1 MTTNPIIE
9 LDRLTKN
16 YGTKKAVD
24 HLSLKVNKGEIFG
37 LLGPNGA
44 GKTTTILMM
53 LGLVEPTSGQAVVCG
68 INATRNPVGVRR
80 KVGYLPDSA
89 GFYDNLTALDNLM
102 YIGRLNG
109 IPEKDIRSR
118 ACKTM
123 DMVGLGAEMHKKTG
137 AYSRGMKQRLGLAD
151 LLIREP
157 EVMILDEPTL
167 GIDPAGIREFLTLIR
182 QLSRQQ
188 ELTVLLSSHHLHQ
201 MQQICDRVG
210 IFVEGKLLAE
220 GNLETLAGNLFG
232 KDSYVVQVSVREP
245 LTAPREIERQ
255 LLALPGV
262 NKVSIMDGNVD
273 VSCSTDITPG
283 IVRLFVQNG
292 LNVTGVHKK
301 EYGLDEIYHRFFE
314 QNTKKHILNEQAV

>member
-1 MTTNPIIE
+1 MENPMIE
-9 LDRLTKN
+9 LDGLTKY
-16 YGTKKAVD
+16 YGAKKAVD
-24 HLSLKVNKGEIFG
+24 NLSLKIDKGEIFG

-53 LGLVEPTSGQAVVCG
+53 LGLAEPSAGRAIVCG
-68 INATRNPVGVRR
+68 TNATRDPIAVRR

-89 GFYDNLTALDNLM
+89 GFYDNMTALENLM

-109 IPEKDIRSR
+109 IAEREIVAR

-123 DMVGLGAEMHKKTG
+123 EMVGLGAEMHKKTA

-157 EVMILDEPTL
+157 AVMILDEPTL
-167 GIDPAGIREFLTLIR
+167 GIDPAGIREFLHLIR
-182 QLSRQQ
+182 QLSREQA
-188 ELTVLLSSHHLHQ
+188 LTVILSSHHLHQ

-220 GNLETLAGNLFG
+220 GNIETLSGHLFG
-232 KDSYVVQVSVREP
+232 KDSFVVQISLREP
-245 LTAPREIERQ
+245 VPAPEEMERQ
-255 LLALPGV
+255 LRGLEGV
-262 NKVSIMDGNVD
+262 NNITTTANTWEL
-273 VSCSTDITPG
+273 SCRTDITPD

-314 QNTKKHILNEQAV
+314 HNVKKESFQWEVR

>member
-1 MTTNPIIE
+1 MENPIIE
-9 LDRLTKN
+9 LDGLTKF

-24 HLSLKVNKGEIFG
+24 HLSLKIGKGEIFG

-53 LGLVEPTSGQAVVCG
+53 LGLAEPTAGQAMVCG
-68 INATRNPVGVRR
+68 INATRNPVAVRR

-89 GFYDNLTALDNLM
+89 GFYDNMTALDNLL

-109 IPEKDIRSR
+109 IAEKEIAGR
-118 ACKTM
+118 ARKTM
-123 DMVGLGAEMHKKTG
+123 EMVGLGGEMNKKTG

-157 EVMILDEPTL
+157 AVMILDEPTL
-167 GIDPAGIREFLTLIR
+167 GIDPAGIRDFLHLIR
-182 QLSRQQ
+182 QLSREQS
-188 ELTVLLSSHHLHQ
+188 LTVILSSHHLHQ

-220 GNLETLAGNLFG
+220 GDIETLSGNLFG
-232 KDSYVVQVSVREP
+232 KDAYVIQISVREP
-245 LTAPREIERQ
+245 LPAPAEIERQ
-255 LLALPGV
+255 LQRFREV
-262 NKVSIMDGNVD
+262 NGIIMDTNTLE
-273 VSCSTDITPG
+273 VSCSTDITPD
-283 IVRLFVQNG
+283 IVRLLVQNE
-292 LNVTGVHKK
+292 LNITGVHKK

-314 QNTKKHILNEQAV
+314 NNAKKENS

>member
-9 LDRLTKN
+9 LDRLTKS

-53 LGLVEPTSGQAVVCG
+53 LGLAEPTSGQAVVCG

-102 YIGRLNG
+102 YVGRLNG

-118 ACKTM
+118 ARNTM
-123 DMVGLGAEMHKKTG
+123 EMVGLGAEMHKKTG

-167 GIDPAGIREFLTLIR
+167 GIDPAGIREFLMLIR

-232 KDSYVVQVSVREP
+232 KDSFVVQVSLREP
-245 LTAPREIERQ
+245 LTAPVEIERQ

-262 NKVSIMDGNVD
+262 NKVSITEGNVD
-273 VSCSTDITPG
+273 MSCSTDITPD
-283 IVRLFVQNG
+283 IVRFFVRSG

-314 QNTKKHILNEQAV
+314 QNTKKYILNEQAV